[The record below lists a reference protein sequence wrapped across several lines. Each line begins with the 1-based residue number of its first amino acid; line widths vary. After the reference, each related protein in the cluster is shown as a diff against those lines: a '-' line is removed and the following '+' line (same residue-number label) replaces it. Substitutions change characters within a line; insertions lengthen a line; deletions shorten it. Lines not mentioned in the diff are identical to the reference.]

1 MNMHFL
7 FMMLSLTQIL
17 SKQIFEETKIKN
29 IKFKNRLFK
38 GSVFDFTFKDGKMT
52 EEGLKYY
59 EEYAMNGVGSIITGG
74 TLVDSNYKLTSGY
87 FVIDDD
93 KYIPEYQKLTS
104 LMHKYDT
111 KIFPQI
117 APSGFNSEGKLI
129 GPSKLYNS
137 FYKQE
142 LIEMTK
148 EEILSIEDAVA
159 NGSLRAKKAGFDGVE
174 LGAGHWGLYGLFFSP
189 HYNKRNDEYGGTAEN
204 MARFMVETVEK
215 IRKVVGNDFV
225 IIIKLNCRESFEDS
239 FTVDDFI
246 TYCKLA
252 EKAGVDI
259 IEVSSGDY
267 REVKAKELNG
277 RPFYLDYTV
286 KASENVNIPVMLIGG
301 IRDLDTIENV
311 MKNTKIEYFGLC
323 RPLMCE
329 PDLPKYWKEKGNRKS
344 KCISCNGCFKKH
356 ACVFKDK
363 NKKKNLKE

>member
-7 FMMLSLTQIL
+7 FVMLSLTQIL

-38 GSVFDFTFKDGKMT
+38 GAVFDFTFKDGKMT

-148 EEILSIEDAVA
+148 EEILSIEDAV
-159 NGSLRAKKAGFDGVE
+159 
-174 LGAGHWGLYGLFFSP
+174 
-189 HYNKRNDEYGGTAEN
+189 
-204 MARFMVETVEK
+204 
-215 IRKVVGNDFV
+215 
-225 IIIKLNCRESFEDS
+225 
-239 FTVDDFI
+239 
-246 TYCKLA
+246 
-252 EKAGVDI
+252 
-259 IEVSSGDY
+259 
-267 REVKAKELNG
+267 
-277 RPFYLDYTV
+277 
-286 KASENVNIPVMLIGG
+286 PV
-301 IRDLDTIENV
+301 
-311 MKNTKIEYFGLC
+311 
-323 RPLMCE
+323 
-329 PDLPKYWKEKGNRKS
+329 
-344 KCISCNGCFKKH
+344 
-356 ACVFKDK
+356 
-363 NKKKNLKE
+363 

>member
-1 MNMHFL
+1 MNMRFL
-7 FMMLSLTQIL
+7 LLVLSFTQIL

-38 GSVFDFTFKDGKMT
+38 GAVADFCFIDGKIT

-59 EEYAMNGVGSIITGG
+59 EEYAINGVGSIITGG
-74 TLVDSNYKLTSGY
+74 SLVDNNYKLSSG
-87 FVIDDD
+87 FFLIDDD

-111 KIFPQI
+111 NIFSQI
-117 APSGFNSEGKLI
+117 SSSSFNSEGKFI
-129 GPSKLYNS
+129 GPSKAYETV
-137 FYKQE
+137 FKQE
-142 LIEMTK
+142 SIEITK
-148 EEILSIEDAVA
+148 EEILSIEDAIA
-159 NGSLRAKKAGFDGVE
+159 KGALRAKKAGFDGVE
-174 LGAGHWGLYGLFFSP
+174 LVSNHWGLYPSFLSR
-189 HYNKRNDEYGGTAEN
+189 HYNKRNDEYGGTTEN
-204 MARFMVETVEK
+204 RARLMVETIEK

-225 IIIKLNCRESFEDS
+225 IIIKINCRESFEDG
-239 FTVDDFI
+239 FTEDDFI

-252 EKAGVDI
+252 EKAGVDL

-267 REVKAKELNG
+267 REIKTKELNG
-277 RPFYLDYTV
+277 RPFYLDYTI
-286 KASENVNIPVMLIGG
+286 KASESVNIPVMLIGG

-311 MKNTKIEYFGLC
+311 LQNTKIEYFGLC